1 MPKLIAYYSVA
12 VDIDAQRRSILKFAE
27 EGQYELIGEFF
38 ENANREERK
47 SIELRRALAACKG
60 NNAKLVI
67 AAAFDH
73 SLKKLR
79 VIASILFSGVDCI
92 AVTNRGFGWS
102 IRISDIVAEYWR

>member
-1 MPKLIAYYSVA
+1 MRKLIAYYSVA

-38 ENANREERK
+38 ENANSEGRK

-60 NNAKLVI
+60 NNARLVI
-67 AAAFDH
+67 AAFDH